1 MWSRMASARSSL
13 FDISRTFI
21 DTSRPRR
28 FAMRH
33 SGGHPLG
40 VPWSQ
45 GGTVNLIGREC
56 NETFQAS
63 QTCPEPC
70 PPRNAGRCQVGGLSG
85 PALL

>member
-45 GGTVNLIGREC
+45 GGTVNLVGRER
-56 NETFQAS
+56 NERS
-63 QTCPEPC
+63 CPRAWC
-70 PPRNAGRCQVGGLSG
+70 RNFGFIPRCGWFGR
-85 PALL
+85 